1 MFDLKIFFLL
11 MRTTWKTFKI
21 YGSILFA
28 IESCTDSWYI
38 LRHNDGGVRSVI
50 ASWKNDVYR
59 CVETTAVVLPEID
72 LEYEDDSWMHPRGNR
87 LLGEKR
93 IISIRLLM
101 KKIPSL
107 LNATLYNAAALCG
120 KIERIQKRN
129 SKKKI
134 LASFS
139 SLVSVITR
147 WKEYL
152 LEKSMIN
159 WRISKTS
166 RFAYYA

>member
-1 MFDLKIFFLL
+1 M
-11 MRTTWKTFKI
+11 WKTFEI

-107 LNATLYNAAALCG
+107 LNATLCNAAALRG

-129 SKKKI
+129 SEKKYWLHSCLGDYSGRNIYWKC
-134 LASFS
+134 
-139 SLVSVITR
+139 R
-147 WKEYL
+147 WL
-152 LEKSMIN
+152 IDVFQ
-159 WRISKTS
+159 R
-166 RFAYYA
+166 RFNSHNYA